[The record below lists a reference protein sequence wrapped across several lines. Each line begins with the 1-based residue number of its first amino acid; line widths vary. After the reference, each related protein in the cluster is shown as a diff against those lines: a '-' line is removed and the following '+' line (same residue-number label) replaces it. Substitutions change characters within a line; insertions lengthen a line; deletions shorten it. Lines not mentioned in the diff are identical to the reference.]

1 MNLWPK
7 ILSFLS
13 FSETSLRKHAVWV
26 CGTAIQNNIRAQK
39 AVSLLLKQPFFLYK
53 YTQLI
58 QLIFF
63 LVCRE
68 RWNKTYLGSVKES
81 K

>member
-1 MNLWPK
+1 MGLWPK
-7 ILSFLS
+7 ILSFIS

-39 AVSLLLKQPFFLYK
+39 AVSSLLKQPFFFINIFNYP
-53 YTQLI
+53 I
-58 QLIFF
+58 DIFF

-68 RWNKTYLGSVKES
+68 RRNKSYLGSVKES